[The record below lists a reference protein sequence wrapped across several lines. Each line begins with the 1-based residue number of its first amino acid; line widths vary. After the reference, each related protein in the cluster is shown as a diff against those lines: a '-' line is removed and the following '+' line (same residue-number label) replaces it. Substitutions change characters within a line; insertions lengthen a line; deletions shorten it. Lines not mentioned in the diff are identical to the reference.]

1 MEQESIVAL
10 APKLMLGI
18 QMDYLLKVNI
28 VRGQLGVVVQAS
40 LL

>member
-1 MEQESIVAL
+1 MDRELRGLV
-10 APKLMLGI
+10 PKLMQGI

-28 VRGQLGVVVQAS
+28 VRGQLDVVVQAS

>member
-1 MEQESIVAL
+1 MDRDLRGL
-10 APKLMLGI
+10 APKLMQGI

-28 VRGQLGVVVQAS
+28 VRGQLDVVVQAS